1 MKREFNF
8 ISHLDNQDVAYVLAR
23 KKDYYAQL
31 IQRCYRRYVAR
42 KKNKQRMM
50 GIKEDE
56 IEIETDEDIK
66 RREKNKRFFF
76 ETSEYILPKH
86 KDNFHQKISD

>member
-1 MKREFNF
+1 
-8 ISHLDNQDVAYVLAR
+8 
-23 KKDYYAQL
+23 
-31 IQRCYRRYVAR
+31 
-42 KKNKQRMM
+42 MM

-56 IEIETDEDIK
+56 IEIETDEDLK

-86 KDNFHQKISD
+86 KDNFHQKISDQRRLELLKEVNAKRSEQTESYINQLRVDAIDEAYKQNIRDYTKE